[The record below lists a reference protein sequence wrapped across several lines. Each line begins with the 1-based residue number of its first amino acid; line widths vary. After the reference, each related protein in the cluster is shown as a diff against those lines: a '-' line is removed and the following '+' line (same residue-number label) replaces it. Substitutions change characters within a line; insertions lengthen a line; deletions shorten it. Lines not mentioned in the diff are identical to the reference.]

1 MQVKRVICRRL
12 QRDMG
17 DRLWNAQQRWSTKNV
32 VLVFVESSD
41 GHIGVGESWTTGASP
56 EALIATIEQDLA
68 PRLVGKD
75 PFLLRRF
82 WEDTSRSTDL
92 SSRRG
97 ITLAALSGVDT
108 ALWDLLGKATN
119 TPLYKLLGGA
129 REAVPCYASA
139 GLYGRDK
146 GLTELRDEMS
156 GYVAQ
161 GFTGVK
167 MKVGG
172 VALAEDVERVRAV
185 RDALGPGI
193 RLMVDANYM
202 LNVPDALRMARAF
215 APFDVHWLEAPVPPH
230 DVAGQAVINQRS
242 PIPVCGNETEFGL
255 AGFRR
260 LIDARAVEY
269 VQPDVAVC
277 GGISETCRI
286 AGLAAASNLPVTMH
300 ASSTAVLF
308 AASLHTAAAIP
319 NLESVEY
326 HMLHQ
331 WLFDRLPVHTFKPS
345 GDGLVAPPSGPGIGI
360 ELHPDQVGESL

>member
-1 MQVKRVICRRL
+1 
-12 QRDMG
+12 MG
-17 DRLWNAQQRWSTKNV
+17 DRLWNAQQRWRTKNV

-41 GHIGVGESWTTGASP
+41 GHIGVGEAWTAGASP
-56 EALIATIEQDLA
+56 DALITTIEQDLA
-68 PRLVGKD
+68 PQLVGKD

-82 WEDTSRSTDL
+82 WEDARRSTDL

-108 ALWDLLGKATN
+108 ALWDLLGKATG
-119 TPLYKLLGGA
+119 TPLFKLLGGA

-146 GLTELRDEMS
+146 GLAELRDEMS

-161 GFTGVK
+161 GFTAVK

-172 VALAEDVERVRAV
+172 VALAEDVERVSAV
-185 RDALGPGI
+185 RDAVGAQVK
-193 RLMVDANYM
+193 LMIDANYM
-202 LNVPDALRMARAF
+202 LNVPDALRLAHAL
-215 APFDVHWLEAPVPPH
+215 APFGVYWLEAPVPPG
-230 DVAGQAVINQRS
+230 DVAGLAVVNRRS

-269 VQPDVAVC
+269 VQPDIAVC
-277 GGISETCRI
+277 GGVSETCRI
-286 AGLAAASNLPVTMH
+286 ASVAAASDLPVTLH

-308 AASLHTAAAIP
+308 AASLHVAAAIP

-331 WLFDRLPVHTFKPS
+331 WLFDRMPANTFKPS
-345 GDGLVAPPSGPGIGI
+345 ADGLLAPPPGPGIGI
-360 ELHPDQVGESL
+360 ELHPDQLGESL